1 MLLCSRD
8 IHIESVELEPNKTYR
23 LTKAD
28 LIIHTPSTFQL
39 KYLSLICRRVR
50 PEYCHPTLK
59 PYQKELLISDTFE
72 FLTSETQTKAKVIVE
87 VPIYDYPDPFEDIY
101 MKTDRNPAIN
111 PNLKQH
117 NIKRSRDEVRTISEI
132 LCSNIEIL
140 NLMI

>member
-1 MLLCSRD
+1 
-8 IHIESVELEPNKTYR
+8 
-23 LTKAD
+23 
-28 LIIHTPSTFQL
+28 
-39 KYLSLICRRVR
+39 
-50 PEYCHPTLK
+50 
-59 PYQKELLISDTFE
+59 
-72 FLTSETQTKAKVIVE
+72 LTSETQTKAKVIVE